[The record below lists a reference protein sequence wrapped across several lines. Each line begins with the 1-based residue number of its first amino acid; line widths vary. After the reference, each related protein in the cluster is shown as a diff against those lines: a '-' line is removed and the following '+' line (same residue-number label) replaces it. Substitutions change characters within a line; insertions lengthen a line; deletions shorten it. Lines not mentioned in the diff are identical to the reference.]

1 MIKVTD
7 VAHARFTAPD
17 LDVMETFLVDFGL
30 TRSARTDDTLYMRGT
45 DPDHHLHI
53 THLAD
58 KPSFVGMAFQAA
70 SMEDLE
76 TLSKADGASAVEEID
91 EPGGGYRVRMTDPNG
106 YQVETVFGIE
116 TVDPLPLINRFEPNF
131 GSARSRE
138 GELVRLK
145 KAPCQV
151 KRLGHVVLNV
161 PSCEIADKF
170 YKEHFGFISSDEC
183 FTEDGTELAVAFNRC
198 DKGKDFVDHHTL
210 LTVRS
215 QVRGLAHIAFEVED
229 INALYVGKDYLES
242 KGYEHSWGV
251 GRHTLGSQIFDYWFD
266 PYGNRV
272 EHWTDGDLLNVDN
285 GTKVTPLSVALA
297 TQWGVTVADRRAS
310 LETDYDPL
318 SSGS

>member
-7 VAHARFTAPD
+7 VAYARFNAPD

-58 KPSFVGMAFQAA
+58 EASFVGMAFQAA

-76 TLSKADGASAVEEID
+76 TLSKAEGASAVEEID
-91 EPGGGYRVRMTDPNG
+91 APGGGYRVVMTDPNG

-116 TVDPLPLINRFEPNF
+116 TLEPLPVANLYARNF
-131 GSARSRE
+131 GSERSRE
-138 GELVRLK
+138 GDLVRLEK
-145 KAPCQV
+145 LPCQV
-151 KRLGHVVLNV
+151 KRLGHVVMNV

-170 YKEHFGFISSDEC
+170 YKGHFGFISSDEC
-183 FTEDGTELAVAFNRC
+183 FTKEGGELAVAFNRC
-198 DKGKDFVDHHTL
+198 DKGKEFVDHHTL
-210 LTVRS
+210 LTVKS
-215 QVRGLAHIAFEVED
+215 EVHGLAHIAFEVED
-229 INALYVGKDYLES
+229 INSLYVGKEYLES

-285 GTKVTPLSVALA
+285 GTKVTPLDVALT

-318 SSGS
+318 SA